1 MTPSS
6 PPLPSRPPSHAA
18 TLLGAGRIV
27 EALLS
32 GLAHT
37 GQLQPEALVAT
48 ARRPERADEL
58 FTRYGLRALT
68 DNREAVQGAEL
79 VVLGVRHAQLLALLD
94 EVAPALRPGQCV
106 VSLVAGVPLSLLERR
121 LPTSVP
127 VVRALP
133 NTPMAVGAG
142 VIAVVPGTRAS
153 LEDVARVE
161 GFFSPVGKVVRV
173 EEAQLDALNALSG
186 AGPAYAYFM
195 VEALAAAGRREG
207 LPADLAHALAGDTL
221 LGAAHMVA
229 MSGLTPSALIAQVA
243 GPEGATTAALSQ
255 LEALGVREA
264 FGAAVQAA
272 ARNTRERGR
281 KLLEDAKG

>member
-1 MTPSS
+1 MRSS
-6 PPLPSRPPSHAA
+6 PPATPTHAA
-18 TLLGAGRIV
+18 TLLGAGRII

-37 GQLQPEALVAT
+37 GQLQPESLVAT

-68 DNREAVQGAEL
+68 DNRAAVVGAEL
-79 VVLGVRHAQLLALLD
+79 VVLAVRHPQLLAVLD
-94 EVAPALRPGQCV
+94 EVAPVLVPGQCV
-106 VSLVAGVPLSLLERR
+106 VSLAAGIPVSLVESR
-121 LPTSVP
+121 LPAFIP

-142 VIAVVPGTRAS
+142 AIAVVPGARAS

-173 EEAQLDALNALSG
+173 EEAQLDAVNALSG
-186 AGPAYAYFM
+186 AGPAYAYLM
-195 VEALAAAGRREG
+195 VESLAAAGRREG
-207 LPADLAHALAGDTL
+207 LPADLAHALASDTL

-229 MSGLTPSALIAQVA
+229 MSGLTPSALISQVA
-243 GPEGATTAALSQ
+243 GPGGATAAALSQ

-281 KLLEDAKG
+281 KLKEDAGG

>member
-1 MTPSS
+1 MTASS
-6 PPLPSRPPSHAA
+6 PTATPSHAA
-18 TLLGAGRIV
+18 TLLGAGRII

-37 GQLQPEALVAT
+37 GQLQPESLVAT

-68 DNREAVQGAEL
+68 DNRAAVQGAEL
-79 VVLGVRHAQLLALLD
+79 VVLAVRHPQLVAVLD
-94 EVAPALRPGQCV
+94 EVAPALQPGQCV
-106 VSLVAGVPLSLLERR
+106 VSLAAGVPLSQVERR
-121 LPTSVP
+121 LPGFVP

-142 VIAVVPGTRAS
+142 VIAVAPGSRAS

-173 EEAQLDALNALSG
+173 EEPQLDAVNALSG
-186 AGPAYAYFM
+186 AGPAYAYLM
-195 VEALAAAGRREG
+195 VEALAAAARREG
-207 LPADLAHALAGDTL
+207 LPADLAHTLASDTL
-221 LGAAHMVA
+221 LGAAHMVT

-243 GPEGATTAALSQ
+243 GPGGATAAALSQ

-272 ARNTRERGR
+272 ARNTRERARRLG
-281 KLLEDAKG
+281 EDTGG

>member
-1 MTPSS
+1 MTSS
-6 PPLPSRPPSHAA
+6 PTAKPTHAA
-18 TLLGAGRIV
+18 TLLGSGRII

-68 DNREAVQGAEL
+68 DNRAAVAGAGL
-79 VVLGVRHAQLLALLD
+79 VVLGVRHPQLLALLD
-94 EVAPALRPGQCV
+94 EIAPVLKPGQCV
-106 VSLVAGVPLSLLERR
+106 VSLAAGVPTSLVESR
-121 LPTSVP
+121 LPSFVP

-142 VIAVVPGTRAS
+142 VIAVVPGSRAS
-153 LEDVARVE
+153 LEDMARVE
-161 GFFSPVGKVVRV
+161 GFFAPVGKVVRV
-173 EEAQLDALNALSG
+173 DEAQMDAINALSG
-186 AGPAYAYFM
+186 SGPAYVYLM
-195 VEALAAAGRREG
+195 VEALAAAARREG
-207 LPADLAHALAGDTL
+207 LPADLAHALASDTL
-221 LGAAHMVA
+221 LGAAHMVT

-243 GPEGATTAALSQ
+243 GPGGATAAALSQ

-281 KLLEDAKG
+281 KLGEDAGG